1 MDDRPMKVTTA
12 ADITA
17 EIERAAG
24 FHAPF
29 DPATNARLAQLE
41 EKTDTEMSADGTL
54 KSKDMAMQFDMKDPR
69 VRKLIERVL
78 KEQRARAPKH
88 ENYSCCHKYCPNFKK
103 CSCFKRTAA
112 EQKRCWEYNWDAKVA
127 VASCHVYGVSMKK
140 LAKDFEPV
148 SFPTETSKPEESK

>member
-1 MDDRPMKVTTA
+1 MDDRHMEVTTA

-29 DPATNARLAQLE
+29 DPATNDRLAQLE
-41 EKTDTEMSADGTL
+41 QQTDTEMSADGTL
-54 KSKDMAMQFDMKDPR
+54 KGKDMAMQFDMKDPR
-69 VRKLIERVL
+69 VRKLIQRVL
-78 KEQRARAPKH
+78 KEQKARAPKH
-88 ENYSCCHKYCPNFKK
+88 ENFACCHKYCPSFKK

-112 EQKRCWEYNWDAKVA
+112 DQKRCWDANWDEKVA
-127 VASCHVYGVSMKK
+127 RVSGHVYGVSQKK

-148 SFPTETSKPEESK
+148 FFPTETPKPEETK